1 MPLNPPASPPPRV
14 HTPLAHGGDL
24 PPRLPQII
32 HATTSATA
40 AAPPLLS
47 LIPPWVRL
55 DFAAFTGR
63 TFSLG
68 TAPSAGGGGEGGPP
82 WGLVS
87 VDNLIATPQPTQV
100 ERAPDGAAR
109 SYAREQRQVPHAQ
122 HSPSPQVGAIAEGVS
137 TAADTS
143 SFASSPL
150 FEWVPY
156 DGWDDSDL
164 CQGQGGRYYR
174 RDASGRQY
182 RVTHRLRHGDLSGP
196 SAATESG
203 VTTLGQT
210 QGPGGAGVAVMS
222 AGVNAKP
229 AAASP
234 PCTGEISCGD
244 LDAPQRGLQ
253 QQQLRH
259 RQKAA
264 ASGAKVSLPALRD
277 TVADDTPGGVR
288 SGTHAEEIRS
298 QGKGDE
304 GDGEVGHA
312 GERGHKRFMA
322 TLAGPP
328 PPLSSTAVAQ
338 GTSSLPHLQRQHVIE
353 AAAAPS
359 SMTFP
364 GAAPGAASHRISVG
378 VAEPFL
384 LPLETMIRKALP
396 VLREGFSS
404 RACSVYTGVRSDG
417 TLSVIML
424 EEYPGYTE
432 PVPAQP
438 SQATAP
444 SPAFLATVTE
454 STATVAIAQ
463 DGYHATASP
472 SRQTRQGWQWPPP
485 PASAKQSSLSSSLSA
500 VISLQ
505 PPATAP
511 QCAAADAAG
520 ATSPTDL
527 PLHHPPVTGVAV
539 KDGAAVSHPR
549 AGLTFHSP
557 ARVTPTLKPSP
568 LPRSGGP
575 QHANS
580 GNRADPTCLGAA
592 TASVSAAVSAGER
605 CRVVEL
611 EGGGSP
617 MRAAVVAA
625 STTALRGH
633 SVSSVPPEGGGGG
646 QGHWVPLGFCTVPIA
661 AGGESDTP
669 TTAHPFVTLAVA
681 NAASHAGATASD
693 VVPES
698 AKQTHLAACD
708 EGAGHGVA
716 VAVTA
721 GRQALPAPTRVMP
734 PPAVSAKQSPSES
747 TTSASLSAPP
757 NAESAGGGSGRQR
770 SHEPGTSLL
779 PSWCHAVAE
788 ALLAAPPPPKLRR
801 LGQLWGT
808 STSCTTMTATTT
820 ATTVTSDMGSRVWS
834 VGPRGGMPTGSTA
847 KFFTAAERALM
858 GEGAAAAASAVGNGR
873 RGGEVGQQA
882 CCATT
887 PSASSPFPPFESV
900 GPDVDE
906 LDEADPTG
914 LQFLSP
920 APLKATMPV
929 KPLPMT
935 YSSECSGVGG
945 DLGILRIASEAAS
958 VVFDDDNAP
967 HGYTQVLMEV
977 ETTHSAT
984 TKTVIEPGDVAAEAT
999 ADAAAAAAAPAIRG
1013 RARTRNVQLS
1023 ASTTLCRFQ
1032 DYHQRR
1038 CEGASAAVA
1047 EVGADGRALGMSA
1060 SAAAAT
1066 TSAAGSAK
1074 NNLED
1079 ACTLNHGHTCF
1090 DDPSA
1095 LPPRSCT
1102 VCAAGE
1108 EWGNHVNTTARGIGT
1123 AALTPHTDAAGPHA
1137 GKCGSPVSA
1146 PSLAAAQLTMPA
1158 PGGAE
1163 MAVGEHANEYPPQR
1177 RHSQLSCSAGT
1188 AAIVS
1193 GYAAHKNPAYIMGKC
1208 ASVRSLRFCDVAAES
1223 PGAAETISLGALVTP
1238 VAAVRPR
1245 VIMRSSAVLAGP
1257 AVEVGYREVGGAEV
1271 VHSSALVNTSQSTP
1285 FKVAGGIG
1293 FVPIHAENLPLF
1305 HMSPAPIAGVPM
1317 SVPPLASSLQN
1328 RPQKQQPQGSAT
1340 DAKASSVSRVPT
1352 RPLTQHP
1359 PKLGRPAGHT

>member
-1 MPLNPPASPPPRV
+1 MPLNPPASPPTRV

-40 AAPPLLS
+40 AAPPLS
-47 LIPPWVRL
+47 SVIPPWVRL

-63 TFSLG
+63 NFSLG

-87 VDNLIATPQPTQV
+87 VENPIATSQPTLV
-100 ERAPDGAAR
+100 ERVPDGAAR

-122 HSPSPQVGAIAEGVS
+122 RSLLSQVGVIAEGVS

-182 RVTHRLRHGDLSGP
+182 RVTHRLRHGDLPGP
-196 SAATESG
+196 SASTESG
-203 VTTLGQT
+203 ATTLGQT
-210 QGPGGAGVAVMS
+210 QGPGGAGVAVMP
-222 AGVNAKP
+222 AGVDAKP

-253 QQQLRH
+253 QQQLRR
-259 RQKAA
+259 RQNAA
-264 ASGAKVSLPALRD
+264 ASGAKVSLPVLHD
-277 TVADDTPGGVR
+277 TVTDDTPRVVW
-288 SGTHAEEIRS
+288 SGTHAEEMRS
-298 QGKGDE
+298 QGKGDG

-312 GERGHKRFMA
+312 GERGHKRFTA

-328 PPLSSTAVAQ
+328 LPLSSTAVAQ
-338 GTSSLPHLQRQHVIE
+338 GTSSLPHLQRQHAIG
-353 AAAAPS
+353 AAAASS

-364 GAAPGAASHRISVG
+364 GAAPAAASHRISVG
-378 VAEPFL
+378 VSEPFR
-384 LPLETMIRKALP
+384 LPLATMIRKSLP

-417 TLSVIML
+417 TLSIIML

-432 PVPAQP
+432 PAPAQA

-454 STATVAIAQ
+454 STATVASAQ
-463 DGYHATASP
+463 YGYHAVASP

-485 PASAKQSSLSSSLSA
+485 PGSAKQSSLSSSLRA
-500 VISLQ
+500 DISLQ

-520 ATSPTDL
+520 ATSPTDF
-527 PLHHPPVTGVAV
+527 PIHQPTVTGGTV
-539 KDGAAVSHPR
+539 KDGVAFSHPC

-557 ARVTPTLKPSP
+557 ARVTSTLKSSP

-580 GNRADPTCLGAA
+580 GSRADPIRLGAA
-592 TASVSAAVSAGER
+592 TASVSAAVNAGER
-605 CRVVEL
+605 CRVVDL

-625 STTALRGH
+625 STIALRGH
-633 SVSSVPPEGGGGG
+633 SVSSAPPEGGGGG
-646 QGHWVPLGFCTVPIA
+646 QGHWAPLGFCTVPIA
-661 AGGESDTP
+661 ACGDSDTP

-693 VVPES
+693 VVLES
-698 AKQTHLAACD
+698 AKQTHLAACG
-708 EGAGHGVA
+708 EGTGHGVA
-716 VAVTA
+716 VAVTT

-734 PPAVSAKQSPSES
+734 PPAVSAKQSTSEGA
-747 TTSASLSAPP
+747 TSASISAPS
-757 NAESAGGGSGRQR
+757 NAESPGGGSDRQR
-770 SHEPGTSLL
+770 SHRPGTSLL

-801 LGQLWGT
+801 FGQPRGT
-808 STSCTTMTATTT
+808 STSGTTMTAATT
-820 ATTVTSDMGSRVWS
+820 ATTVTSDMGSRMWS
-834 VGPRGGMPTGSTA
+834 MGARGGVPTGSAA
-847 KFFTAAERALM
+847 KLFTAAERALM
-858 GEGAAAAASAVGNGR
+858 SEGAAAAAASAAGKGR
-873 RGGEVGQQA
+873 RGGEVEQQG
-882 CCATT
+882 CGATT
-887 PSASSPFPPFESV
+887 PSATSPFPPCESV

-906 LDEADPTG
+906 LNEADPTG

-920 APLKATMPV
+920 AALKATMRV

-958 VVFDDDNAP
+958 VVFDDDDNAP
-967 HGYTQVLMEV
+967 HGYTPVLMEV
-977 ETTHSAT
+977 EATHST
-984 TKTVIEPGDVAAEAT
+984 TTTTVIEPGDVEAEAT
-999 ADAAAAAAAPAIRG
+999 ADAAAAAAPAARG
-1013 RARTRNVQLS
+1013 RARTRNAQLS
-1023 ASTTLCRFQ
+1023 ASITLRRFQ

-1038 CEGASAAVA
+1038 CEGASAAAA
-1047 EVGADGRALGMSA
+1047 EVEADGRALGMNA
-1060 SAAAAT
+1060 SAAAT

-1074 NNLED
+1074 NSLED
-1079 ACTLNHGHTCF
+1079 ACTQNHGHTCF
-1090 DDPSA
+1090 GDPSA
-1095 LPPRSCT
+1095 LPLRSCT

-1108 EWGNHVNTTARGIGT
+1108 EWGNHVSTIARGIGT
-1123 AALTPHTDAAGPHA
+1123 AALTPHTDAAGLHA
-1137 GKCGSPVSA
+1137 SKCGSPVSA
-1146 PSLAAAQLTMPA
+1146 PSPAAAHLTMPA
-1158 PGGAE
+1158 PGGTG
-1163 MAVGEHANEYPPQR
+1163 MTVGECASEYPPQR
-1177 RHSQLSCSAGT
+1177 RHSQLSCSSG
-1188 AAIVS
+1188 AAVNVS
-1193 GYAAHKNPAYIMGKC
+1193 GCAAHKNPACMMGEC
-1208 ASVRSLRFCDVAAES
+1208 ASARSLRFCDVAAES
-1223 PGAAETISLGALVTP
+1223 PGAAETISLGALVTT
-1238 VAAVRPR
+1238 AAAMRPR
-1245 VIMRSSAVLAGP
+1245 SIMTSSAVLAGS
-1257 AVEVGYREVGGAEV
+1257 VGEVGYREVGGAEV
-1271 VHSSALVNTSQSTP
+1271 IHSSALVNTSQSTP
-1285 FKVAGGIG
+1285 YKVAGGLG

-1317 SVPPLASSLQN
+1317 PVPPMASSLQN

-1340 DAKASSVSRVPT
+1340 DAKTSSVSRVPT

-1359 PKLGRPAGHT
+1359 PKLGRPAGHA